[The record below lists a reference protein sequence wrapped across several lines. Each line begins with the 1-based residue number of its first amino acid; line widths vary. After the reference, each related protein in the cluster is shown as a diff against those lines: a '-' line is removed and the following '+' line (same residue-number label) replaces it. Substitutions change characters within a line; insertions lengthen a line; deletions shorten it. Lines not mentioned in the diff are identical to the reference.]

1 VRKEIASSGDYP
13 TVSEFIPI
21 MRKTLLKQRQHIFK
35 GGNHLR
41 IDFPQLGILFCHL
54 PCVGCQLSKVAFEVR
69 HNNLQA
75 ILPQTRL
82 DWVQATNTSCP
93 DFSFFAR
100 AMERNASWSA

>member
-1 VRKEIASSGDYP
+1 
-13 TVSEFIPI
+13 
-21 MRKTLLKQRQHIFK
+21 
-35 GGNHLR
+35 
-41 IDFPQLGILFCHL
+41 L

-75 ILPQTRL
+75 ILAQTRL

-100 AMERNASWSA
+100 ATERNASWSA